1 MATRP
6 ALLEVAL
13 FLRTLRRFDASRR
26 VYVAS
31 DTAVAAY
38 VSRVANATAVPCLVK
53 YENYSRVWMKKKRW
67 GPMNVWTHLQL
78 EKTTVMARALDDGAP
93 GVLFADADVAWLAPL
108 PPAGAG
114 AVGVSPCLC
123 RDRVE
128 ATYGAYNG
136 GHVFARTTGVLDL
149 WRSATSRSR
158 YMEQAA
164 LEEVY
169 AETAGAFLWDARANV
184 EWLNVVASHSVDGRD
199 HAADLVADG
208 DTVAWL
214 GRRLL
219 SAHAHVVPTA
229 NQPAFQRRALGPML
243 DALRHSAVEP
253 DLCATHHLLCAG
265 ARPCAPADWLFD
277 RRNVTVHVATFAPG
291 HGNAATNYY
300 HFFYGLLVPVLHWL
314 EELRPRPGDVVVLNE
329 PPFHRGATHRFLPQL
344 LRLAGRDACVQ
355 MGVVEAPDRNGSG
368 AAAAHVTL
376 ANEFWD
382 WSRLDDAAAARY
394 TRRPEW
400 GLDYH
405 LYGCGRFDDGARRE
419 LAARVAAARDALL
432 RACRCAAASGAPRV
446 LVIRREHRHASDQA
460 HQNRSLANFDDVV
473 AALRERPWA
482 ASHEVRVVDFGDADL
497 CRQACETA
505 AATAQ
510 HGAGQANMALLRGGG
525 FAGVVEICP
534 KPMMY
539 KSIFQC
545 LAALRGV
552 RYARVEQ
559 PTMHGPVDVAA
570 VAAAADAAVAA
581 AGSPAAADWPRGGH
595 HLKVCDTKNA
605 AWRAPIACGYG

>member
-123 RDRVE
+123 SDRVE

-214 GRRLL
+214 RRRLL

-229 NQPAFQRRALGPML
+229 NQPAWASCGP
-243 DALRHSAVEP
+243 AASAYWY
-253 DLCATHHLLCAG
+253 G
-265 ARPCAPADWLFD
+265 SRARPS
-277 RRNVTVHVATFAPG
+277 
-291 HGNAATNYY
+291 
-300 HFFYGLLVPVLHWL
+300 
-314 EELRPRPGDVVVLNE
+314 
-329 PPFHRGATHRFLPQL
+329 Q
-344 LRLAGRDACVQ
+344 
-355 MGVVEAPDRNGSG
+355 VEAPDRNGSG

-405 LYGCGRFDDGARRE
+405 LYGCGRFDDGARRSSRR
-419 LAARVAAARDALL
+419 ASPRRDALL
-432 RACRCAAASGAPRV
+432 RACRCAGVSARV

-505 AATAQ
+505 AATVLIAQ
-510 HGAGQANMALLRGGG
+510 HRAETNHWFRG
-525 FAGVVEICP
+525 
-534 KPMMY
+534 
-539 KSIFQC
+539 S
-545 LAALRGV
+545 
-552 RYARVEQ
+552 
-559 PTMHGPVDVAA
+559 
-570 VAAAADAAVAA
+570 
-581 AGSPAAADWPRGGH
+581 
-595 HLKVCDTKNA
+595 
-605 AWRAPIACGYG
+605 

>member
-67 GPMNVWTHLQL
+67 GPMSVWTHLQL
-78 EKTTVMARALDDGAP
+78 EKTTVMAR
-93 GVLFADADVAWLAPL
+93 
-108 PPAGAG
+108 
-114 AVGVSPCLC
+114 
-123 RDRVE
+123 

-169 AETAGAFLWDARANV
+169 AETAGAFLWDARV

-314 EELRPRPGDVVVLNE
+314 EELRPRPGDVVVRLQHGVRRFLSDGVRPQVLSE

-355 MGVVEAPDRNGSG
+355 MGVVRPRRVRVLGTGPRARPSQVEAPDRNGSG

-400 GLDYH
+400 GSTTTSTAAAASTTAR
-405 LYGCGRFDDGARRE
+405 GGARGARR
-419 LAARVAAARDALL
+419 AARPA

-473 AALRERPWA
+473 ARSANGPGPR
-482 ASHEVRVVDFGDADL
+482 
-497 CRQACETA
+497 
-505 AATAQ
+505 ATR
-510 HGAGQANMALLRGGG
+510 L
-525 FAGVVEICP
+525 
-534 KPMMY
+534 
-539 KSIFQC
+539 KS
-545 LAALRGV
+545 G
-552 RYARVEQ
+552 
-559 PTMHGPVDVAA
+559 
-570 VAAAADAAVAA
+570 
-581 AGSPAAADWPRGGH
+581 
-595 HLKVCDTKNA
+595 
-605 AWRAPIACGYG
+605 

>member
-67 GPMNVWTHLQL
+67 GPMNVWRTCSSRRRRSW
-78 EKTTVMARALDDGAP
+78 RALDDGAP

-169 AETAGAFLWDARANV
+169 AETAGA
-184 EWLNVVASHSVDGRD
+184 
-199 HAADLVADG
+199 
-208 DTVAWL
+208 
-214 GRRLL
+214 RR
-219 SAHAHVVPTA
+219 SSG
-229 NQPAFQRRALGPML
+229 ALGPML
-243 DALRHSAVEP
+243 GARHSAVEP

-314 EELRPRPGDVVVLNE
+314 EELRPRPGDV
-329 PPFHRGATHRFLPQL
+329 
-344 LRLAGRDACVQ
+344 
-355 MGVVEAPDRNGSG
+355 VVEAPDRNGSG

-482 ASHEVRVVDFGDADL
+482 ASHE
-497 CRQACETA
+497 
-505 AATAQ
+505 AQ

-552 RYARVEQ
+552 RCTHEQ
-559 PTMHGPVDVAA
+559 PTHVDASPPARRGGRAA
-570 VAAAADAAVAA
+570 ARRAAAARGR
-581 AGSPAAADWPRGGH
+581 AGE
-595 HLKVCDTKNA
+595 L
-605 AWRAPIACGYG
+605 AWRAIGVTAVVS